1 MIGKVINKK
10 KIYLSAT
17 ILVASLIF
25 GFFIRKQSGLSFEPK
40 IMNFAQSIT
49 DNFTF
54 YIFKAFTI
62 LGNFSTYF
70 LILAVSLYYSKR
82 IGKNSFFSI
91 TLMSCLIGLVVM
103 NVYKYSFVRVRPLD
117 FFKIEEGG

>member
-1 MIGKVINKK
+1 MIGKVISEK
-10 KIYLSAT
+10 KIYLSAV
-17 ILVASLIF
+17 ILVTSLIF

-54 YIFKAFTI
+54 YIFKSFTI

-70 LILAVSLYYSKR
+70 LILAISLYYSKR

-91 TLMSCLIGLVVM
+91 TLMS
-103 NVYKYSFVRVRPLD
+103 
-117 FFKIEEGG
+117 